1 MSEELFGAIK
11 FQHRN
16 LLHLIDILRNQNE
29 AKAGVIRDMVKK
41 LKSSEDDKRF
51 DPCSRLWESGGRLRW
66 GRMIG
71 ELQEKVEELE
81 RRLGDRVAMPPPQ
94 MTYLSQ

>member
-29 AKAGVIRDMVKK
+29 AKASVIRDMVQK
-41 LKSSEDDKRF
+41 LKISEDDKRF
-51 DPCSRLWESGGRLRW
+51 DPLFRLPQIGGEAEM
-66 GRMIG
+66 G
-71 ELQEKVEELE
+71 
-81 RRLGDRVAMPPPQ
+81 
-94 MTYLSQ
+94 